1 MLMMVILASLFILT
15 PLFRKK
21 ENEKTKIEREYFEIL
36 KNLKENG
43 KNCDEIDE
51 ITKDKLSH
59 CIKSIYGEVSVN
71 EIIKRDLESF

>member
-1 MLMMVILASLFILT
+1 MLMMVILAVLFILT
-15 PLFRKK
+15 PMFRKK
-21 ENEKTKIEREYFEIL
+21 ENEKTKTEREYFEIL

-71 EIIKRDLESF
+71 EILKRDLESF

>member
-1 MLMMVILASLFILT
+1 MLMMIILAALFILT
-15 PLFRKK
+15 PMFRKK

-51 ITKDKLSH
+51 KTKEKLSH
-59 CIKSIYGEVSVN
+59 CIKSIYGEVSVS
-71 EIIKRDLESF
+71 EFLKRDLESF